1 MPAAPAA
8 GAAEA
13 TGSAGADGRPRVL
26 LLIKG
31 LGLGGAE
38 RLLVD
43 VMATRD
49 RERFDYEVAYVLSSE
64 AALVPAMKAT
74 GVPVHCLGGSASAD
88 LRWTR
93 ALRRLLARGH
103 YDVLHAHL
111 PYTAA
116 LGRLVALTLPGRHRP
131 VLVYTEHSL
140 WNKAA
145 VVTKALN
152 RATVGIDQAL
162 IVVST
167 AARDA
172 LPLALRTRA
181 RVVVHGVD
189 RARFAELLEERQAL
203 RGAVRHELAVPDDEL
218 IALTVANLRS
228 EKGYDVLLAAA
239 RLVVADG
246 APVRF
251 VSVGRGPLEGELTAA
266 ADAAGLAGH
275 LLFLGTRTDTARL
288 MAGADIFVLPSHQEG
303 LPVALMEAMSAGL
316 PVVATVVGGVP
327 DVVTDGVE
335 GLLVPPGRADRLAE
349 AVSQVARDPALRARL
364 AEASLARSEVFDV
377 RRAARVIES
386 VYTELL
392 DARRPR

>member
-1 MPAAPAA
+1 MSLPGPQA
-8 GAAEA
+8 GS
-13 TGSAGADGRPRVL
+13 TGPDAGRPRVL

-43 VMATRD
+43 VMAARD
-49 RERFDYEVAYVLSSE
+49 REHFEYEVAYVLASQD
-64 AALVPAMKAT
+64 ALVPDMEAT

-88 LRWTR
+88 LRWTGS
-93 ALRRLLARGH
+93 LRGLLTERH
-103 YDVLHAHL
+103 FDVLHAHL

-116 LGRLVALTLPGRHRP
+116 LGRLVALTLPRRRRP
-131 VLVYTEHSL
+131 ALVYTEHSL

-162 IVVST
+162 IVVSV
-167 AARDA
+167 AARNA
-172 LPLALRTRA
+172 LPRALRSQA

-189 RARFAELLEERQAL
+189 RTRFAALLEQRSSL
-203 RGAVRHELAVPDDEL
+203 RHDLRADLGMADDEL
-218 IALTVANLRS
+218 IALTVANMRS
-228 EKGYDVLLAAA
+228 EKGYDVLLEAA
-239 RLVVADG
+239 RLVVAAG

-251 VSVGRGPLEGELTAA
+251 VSVGRGPLERELAAA

-275 LLFLGTRTDTARL
+275 VHFLGTRTDTARL
-288 MAGADIFVLPSHQEG
+288 MAGADLFVLPSHQEG
-303 LPVALMEAMSAGL
+303 LPVALMEAMSTGL

-327 DVVTDGVE
+327 DVVTDDVE
-335 GLLVPPGRADRLAE
+335 GLLVPAGRADLLAE
-349 AVSQVARDPALRARL
+349 AVIRVARDSALRSRL
-364 AEASLARSEVFDV
+364 AEASLARSALFDV
-377 RRAARVIES
+377 RNAAQSIES

-392 DARRPR
+392 DARRRR

>member
-1 MPAAPAA
+1 MPPGKAPAA
-8 GAAEA
+8 
-13 TGSAGADGRPRVL
+13 TDGTIPRVL

-49 RERFDYEVAYVLSSE
+49 RERIDYEVAYVLS
-64 AALVPAMKAT
+64 AQDALAPAMKAT
-74 GVPVHCLGGSASAD
+74 GVLVHDLGGSASAD
-88 LRWTR
+88 LRWTA
-93 ALRRLLARGH
+93 ALRSLLVERRF
-103 YDVLHAHL
+103 DVLHAHL

-116 LGRLVALTLPGRHRP
+116 IGRLVALTLLPKHRP

-152 RATVGIDQAL
+152 RATVGMDRAL

-172 LPLALRTRA
+172 LPSALRSRA

-189 RARFAELLEERQAL
+189 RARFAAL
-203 RGAVRHELAVPDDEL
+203 IEDRADLRRAVRAELAVADDEVL
-218 IALTVANLRS
+218 ALTVANLRS
-228 EKGYDVLLAAA
+228 EKGYDVLIEAA
-239 RLVVADG
+239 RLAVAAG

-251 VSVGRGPLEGELTAA
+251 VSVGRGQLDDELAA
-266 ADAAGLAGH
+266 QAEAPGLAGH
-275 LLFLGTRTDTARL
+275 IQFLGTRTDTPRL

-316 PVVATVVGGVP
+316 PVVATIVGGVP
-327 DVVTDGVE
+327 DVVTNDVE
-335 GLLVPPGRADRLAE
+335 GLLVPPGRPDLLAE
-349 AVSQVARDPALRARL
+349 AVVRVVDDPALRSRL
-364 AEASLARSEVFDV
+364 AASSLARSELFDV
-377 RRAARVIES
+377 KSATRAIEA
-386 VYTELL
+386 VYGELL
-392 DARRPR
+392 AKRRQG